1 MQNKHGIDF
10 TEIRDLL
17 ELKVIEKNIS
27 FSQGELLTYSNR
39 KSSNS
44 KKIRT
49 KSKSDE
55 ELKNKLFQPR
65 HSFRLSVKLLNLL
78 RNPLLTDNLHD
89 FQPRYLADVET
100 TFREVNPLDKQSF
113 DEMVLYVHLIVAQ
126 VDNLSEMQEFG
137 KEAG

>member
-17 ELKVIEKNIS
+17 QPSVVEKNIS
-27 FSQGELLTYSNR
+27 FNQGQLLTYSHR
-39 KSSNS
+39 KYSNA

-55 ELKNKLFQPR
+55 ELKNKILPPR
-65 HSFRLSVKLLNLL
+65 HSFPLSVKLLNLL

-89 FQPRYLADVET
+89 FQPSYLADVET
-100 TFREVNPLDKQSF
+100 YFREVNPLDKQVF
-113 DEMVLYVHLIVAQ
+113 D
-126 VDNLSEMQEFG
+126 
-137 KEAG
+137 